1 MSFKSALNFSN
12 TPYIQRHLEK
22 NQGILKVILSCS
34 PDPLKHYIQDCVV
47 NETTLKIYVSSAV
60 CSSQL
65 RFITPHILNTVNSE
79 KNLGIEQIIIKVLP
93 PQDIKPVL
101 NKPKKIK
108 VSNYQLTN
116 LHQCALDV
124 EEGPLK
130 KALLKLSK
138 TLHSR
143 H

>member
-12 TPYIQRHLEK
+12 TPYIQQHLEK
-22 NQGILKVILSCS
+22 HHGILKVILSCS
-34 PDPLKHYIQDCVV
+34 PDALRNYIQDCVV

-65 RFITPHILNTVNSE
+65 RFITPHILNTVNLE
-79 KNLGIEQIIIKVLP
+79 TNLNIENVIIKVLP
-93 PQDIKPVL
+93 PQDFKAVIK
-101 NKPKKIK
+101 KPKKVK
-108 VSNYQLTN
+108 LSSYQLAN
-116 LHQCALDV
+116 LHQCAQDV

-138 TLHSR
+138 TLHSQ